1 MATNRHKTAGFTAP
15 EAEEETASVER
26 LLEKNA
32 AEMFETFSRI
42 EGEPEE
48 KIVKVAPPLPVVLPE
63 ISPTEDA
70 GPRFVEES
78 ATPVPQPLATP
89 QTPQLQP
96 RPKRHPRNIPKF
108 SRYK

>member
-1 MATNRHKTAGFTAP
+1 MVTSRRKTAGFTAP
-15 EAEEETASVER
+15 EAEEETASAEALFDRDSVEV
-26 LLEKNA
+26 
-32 AEMFETFSRI
+32 FEIFSGT
-42 EGEPEE
+42 EPEPEE
-48 KIVKVAPPLPVVLPE
+48 KIKEVDIPPPVTLSE

-78 ATPVPQPLATP
+78 ATPTPQPSATP